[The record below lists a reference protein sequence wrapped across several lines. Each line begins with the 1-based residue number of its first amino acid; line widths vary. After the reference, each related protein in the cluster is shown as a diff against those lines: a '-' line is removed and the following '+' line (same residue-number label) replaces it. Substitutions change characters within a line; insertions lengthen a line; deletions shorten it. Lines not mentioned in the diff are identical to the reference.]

1 MHSLKIPINKI
12 ILYIFPVINY
22 WGYSF
27 IYTDLKIWKTLQFVS
42 IPLLFLY
49 TINKIR
55 SSRKTSI
62 SKCMTV
68 FLGLVV
74 LSIAMSYIVWGQNI
88 ILGYRASAGF
98 LSIVFYFFLLKS
110 SFSEVELN
118 RFVQFYGIL
127 WIAVWGVNMIFA
139 PIPIFG
145 LLDADMINDSRGI
158 VRYFI
163 QGVGFLYLLF
173 FFYFNRWLNEKK
185 KVFLILSLAV
195 FFVIVLQV
203 TRQTILF
210 SLLVALYYLLKKNK
224 HVFLIIAMLIVSLN
238 FVDVELPKNSV
249 LGKMIELSQDQYKD
263 NASGRRNI
271 RLDEYEYFFTEY
283 SPNFAA
289 ILFGNGLPHDDSYYG
304 LMYTKL
310 RLQRKYFYSDVGYAG
325 IYVMMG
331 LTGLIF
337 MGVFFVVVIKQ
348 KQIDRSI
355 QWTKMYLIYVF
366 LCNSV
371 SFVVSTSI
379 IPMSVAL
386 YLMNKSEENQK
397 KA

>member
-163 QGVGFLYLLF
+163 QGAGFLYLLF

-289 ILFGNGLPHDDSYYG
+289 VLFGNGLPHDDSYYG